1 MDIKNKTAT
10 TETTPSAEDQLKAL
24 QAEVDKAKAEAAAA
38 TARAEK
44 AEADAEAAEREK
56 AAINANADAEVA
68 RQEAQNKNLLAAQ
81 RKVRIV
87 IPSGRGLHERCPVPV
102 GVNGREY
109 LIVRDKEVDVPQAVV
124 SVLNDA
130 VESVHVTI
138 GEGEMKR
145 TEFQNAQRIAY
156 TIKGYV
162 DPTTGELEG
171 Q

>member
-68 RQEAQNKNLLAAQ
+68 RQEAQNKI
-81 RKVRIV
+81 R
-87 IPSGRGLHERCPVPV
+87 SGHVEDFFPYPQELRFANSAHPPAER
-102 GVNGREY
+102 
-109 LIVRDKEVDVPQAVV
+109 
-124 SVLNDA
+124 
-130 VESVHVTI
+130 
-138 GEGEMKR
+138 
-145 TEFQNAQRIAY
+145 
-156 TIKGYV
+156 
-162 DPTTGELEG
+162 
-171 Q
+171 

>member
-1 MDIKNKTAT
+1 MSIGEMLAAIGLPTAVTAFCFWMIEQRIIK
-10 TETTPSAEDQLKAL
+10 
-24 QAEVDKAKAEAAAA
+24 
-38 TARAEK
+38 REK
-44 AEADAEAAEREK
+44 AAQEKAAEREK

-130 VESVHVTI
+130 VESVPVTI

-171 Q
+171 H

>member
-130 VESVHVTI
+130 VESVPVTI
-138 GEGEMKR
+138 SEGEMKH
-145 TEFQNAQRIAY
+145 TEFQQAQRISY
-156 TIKGYV
+156 KVVGYIN
-162 DPTTGELEG
+162 PETGDLEKL
-171 Q
+171 

>member
-68 RQEAQNKNLLAAQ
+68 RQEAQNKKLLAAQ

-109 LIVRDKEVDVPQAVV
+109 LFF
-124 SVLNDA
+124 L
-130 VESVHVTI
+130 
-138 GEGEMKR
+138 
-145 TEFQNAQRIAY
+145 
-156 TIKGYV
+156 
-162 DPTTGELEG
+162 
-171 Q
+171 